1 MHSLIQLSIVVLL
14 LPLLSFVILIFFNRR
29 LPRRGDF
36 IGLGI
41 LGTAFG
47 ISAYIFWTVIVQTYD
62 PAFRIAWDF
71 TWIDLGNVPGVGP
84 LQIKMGVVID
94 NLTTIMLA
102 MVTLI
107 SLLVHLYSTGYMAGD
122 KNYGRYF
129 AFLGIFT
136 FSMLGIVLSDNLFS
150 IYIFWELVGLS
161 SYLLI
166 GFFFEKDSAADA
178 QKKAFLANRVGDI
191 GMWLGILILYSQFH
205 TFSFEQIY
213 ANLAAG
219 NFGL

>member
-14 LPLLSFVILIFFNRR
+14 LPLLSFVILIFFNRK

-36 IGLGI
+36 VGVGI
-41 LGTAFG
+41 LGSAFA
-47 ISAYIFWTVIVQTYD
+47 ISAYIFWQVVVQAYD

-71 TWIDLGNVPGVGP
+71 TWMDLGNVPGVGS

-94 NLTTIMLA
+94 NLTSIMLA

-136 FSMLGIVLSDNLFS
+136 LS
-150 IYIFWELVGLS
+150 
-161 SYLLI
+161 LI
-166 GFFFEKDSAADA
+166 H
-178 QKKAFLANRVGDI
+178 I
-191 GMWLGILILYSQFH
+191 
-205 TFSFEQIY
+205 
-213 ANLAAG
+213 
-219 NFGL
+219 

>member
-36 IGLGI
+36 IGVGI

-47 ISAYIFWTVIVQTYD
+47 ISAYIFWSVIVQTYD

-84 LQIKMGVVID
+84 LKIKMGVVID
-94 NLTTIMLA
+94 NLTSIMLA

-107 SLLVHLYSTGYMAGD
+107 SLLVHIYSTGYMKGD

-136 FSMLGIVLSDNLFS
+136 FSMLGIILSDNLFS

-161 SYLLI
+161 S
-166 GFFFEKDSAADA
+166 
-178 QKKAFLANRVGDI
+178 
-191 GMWLGILILYSQFH
+191 
-205 TFSFEQIY
+205 
-213 ANLAAG
+213 
-219 NFGL
+219 